1 MSFHVHDLTIG
12 PAGPQTPTVI
22 AVHGI
27 TGNGLNWTLLAE
39 LLGER
44 FGPGGV
50 RLLAPDLRGRGD
62 SSIGPGPLGLAVH
75 VQDLYTLAT
84 SLPQPPLML
93 GHSMGAA
100 VCALL
105 AAKHPEAIRGLVLV
119 DGGVNFPVPSGM
131 GDGDID
137 QTLRVVLGPAMKR
150 LERTFD
156 SPTAYLDFVGEHQAV
171 GPLLRG
177 PDGDQ
182 VRRYLDHDVRPCAA
196 DPTKYASSCVL
207 AAIRADGKDV
217 LFHPALAGAV
227 RQAVEQDVP
236 IDFLWAPRGLFDE
249 PQGLYDTERLKLL
262 QVPDEVRVT
271 KVPDTNHYSIVL
283 SRPGLG
289 PVIDAVARHLDR

>member
-27 TGNGLNWTLLAE
+27 TGHRLNWTQLAQ

-137 QTLRVVLGPAMKR
+137 
-150 LERTFD
+150 E
-156 SPTAYLDFVGEHQAV
+156 
-171 GPLLRG
+171 
-177 PDGDQ
+177 
-182 VRRYLDHDVRPCAA
+182 
-196 DPTKYASSCVL
+196 
-207 AAIRADGKDV
+207 
-217 LFHPALAGAV
+217 
-227 RQAVEQDVP
+227 
-236 IDFLWAPRGLFDE
+236 FDE
-249 PQGLYDTERLKLL
+249 GDDWSYDAKRNSVSFVSYIPDPLTVVQISYVPLSEAQTEA
-262 QVPDEVRVT
+262 PEEVT
-271 KVPDTNHYSIVL
+271 EDTS
-283 SRPGLG
+283 
-289 PVIDAVARHLDR
+289 D

>member
-182 VRRYLDHDVRPCAA
+182 VRGYLDHDVRPCAA
-196 DPTKYASSCVL
+196 DPTQYARSCVL

-236 IDFLWAPRGLFDE
+236 IDFRWAPRGLFDE
-249 PQGLYDTERLKLL
+249 RSEERRGG
-262 QVPDEVRVT
+262 EECR
-271 KVPDTNHYSIVL
+271 
-283 SRPGLG
+283 SRWSP
-289 PVIDAVARHLDR
+289 